1 MPATTTN
8 FVVLTI
14 ESVLYDL
21 KTEEMIWSAQLETVV
36 EGDIEKMVQDFAE
49 TVTEDLKGKGLI

>member
-1 MPATTTN
+1 MPSTTTD
-8 FVVLTI
+8 FVILTI

-36 EGDIEKMVQDFAE
+36 EGSIEKMVQDFVN
-49 TVTEDLKGKGLI
+49 TVSKDLKGKGLI